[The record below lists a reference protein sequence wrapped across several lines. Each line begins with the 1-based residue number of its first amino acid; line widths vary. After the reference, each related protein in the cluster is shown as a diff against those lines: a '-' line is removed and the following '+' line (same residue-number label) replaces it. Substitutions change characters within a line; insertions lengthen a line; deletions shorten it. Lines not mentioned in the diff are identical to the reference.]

1 MMNNTILSKEQKEAL
16 DKVIMYSMPEE
27 RESLE
32 EYITDEM
39 EVSVDLDNMSDDELY
54 ALAKEN
60 NIDHIW
66 LEFYHLSKA
75 D

>member
-16 DKVIMYSMPEE
+16 VNVIMYSMPEE

>member
-1 MMNNTILSKEQKEAL
+1 MMNNIILSKEQKEAL
-16 DKVIMYSMPEE
+16 VKVIMYSMPEE

-66 LEFYHLSKA
+66 LEFYHLSNIN
-75 D
+75 